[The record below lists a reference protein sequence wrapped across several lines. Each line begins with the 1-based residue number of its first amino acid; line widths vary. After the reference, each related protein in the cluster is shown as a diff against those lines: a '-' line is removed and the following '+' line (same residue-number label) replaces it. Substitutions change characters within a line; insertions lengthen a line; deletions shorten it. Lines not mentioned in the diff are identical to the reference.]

1 MRFNKKLTVI
11 AAGLAMSVAAFA
23 QSTAGVAP
31 ANKASGAYHHFHGGK
46 KQHKAMTAEDKQ
58 KFMQERAAEQA
69 KRLNIT
75 AAQQPQWNAYVQAR
89 SEAFGPKHT
98 LEQREAMR
106 KNVTNMNAEQRAQFR
121 AERMA
126 EHAKQQQKVADAT
139 KNLRAV
145 LTPAQQTE
153 FDNMGKRGMRGKD
166 GQRGFK
172 RGNAPT
178 AVTAP

>member
-1 MRFNKKLTVI
+1 
-11 AAGLAMSVAAFA
+11 
-23 QSTAGVAP
+23 
-31 ANKASGAYHHFHGGK
+31 
-46 KQHKAMTAEDKQ
+46 
-58 KFMQERAAEQA
+58 
-69 KRLNIT
+69 
-75 AAQQPQWNAYVQAR
+75 
-89 SEAFGPKHT
+89 
-98 LEQREAMR
+98 
-106 KNVTNMNAEQRAQFR
+106 MNAEQRAQFR

-145 LTPAQQTE
+145 LTPAQQAE

-172 RGNAPT
+172 RGDAPT